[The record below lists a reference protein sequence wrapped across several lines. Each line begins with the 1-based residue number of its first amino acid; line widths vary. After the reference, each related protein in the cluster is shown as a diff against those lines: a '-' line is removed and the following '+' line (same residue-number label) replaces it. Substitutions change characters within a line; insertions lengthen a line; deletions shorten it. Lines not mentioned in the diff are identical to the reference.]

1 MPCRGATRARGYSGA
16 MTTPDTTTITQR
28 QHGKILFWLGWTPTE
43 IARHFARPVS
53 TVHTWKDVDGWKEST
68 PVQKVNQAL
77 ELRYIQL
84 VMKEEKSGKD
94 FKEIDLLGRQ
104 MERLARVNTYM
115 ETGKES
121 DLNPKI
127 KKRNEAPKRTP
138 KKNYFSP
145 AAIEELQRIFT
156 EQQFEYQRQWC
167 LAGKDHRIR
176 NILKSRQVGATWF
189 FGREAL
195 EDSAT
200 TLRNQIFLSASKAQA
215 HVFREYVVQLAQ
227 EVDVDLTGDPLQITT
242 DEGTCTLY
250 FLGTNSRTAQSYHGN
265 LYLDEYF
272 WIHRFQELR
281 KVASG
286 MAMHKKW
293 RQTYFSTPS
302 AITHDAYPFW
312 TGSLFNRGRSKS
324 DRIEVDV
331 SHEALVRGQLCA
343 DGQWRQIVTVED
355 AVRGGCDLFDL
366 NQLRLEYSP
375 DEYDNLL
382 MCQFVDDSLS
392 VFPLAEMMGCHVDSW
407 DAWSDFKPFSQRPL
421 AHKEVWLGYDPSG
434 GGDSQACVLVAP
446 PSVPGG
452 KFRIIARFRWN
463 NPDFAWQAE
472 QIRLLT
478 QQYNISYMGIDAT
491 GIGAGV
497 FQLVQ
502 KFFPMARKFTY
513 SPEVKG
519 ELVMK
524 SQDVIRNRRLEFDAG
539 WNDVTQ
545 SFMAIKK
552 TLTGSQQRITYVS
565 GRSEETGHADL
576 AWATMH
582 ALANE
587 PLEGQTN
594 TNRHR
599 MEMFG

>member
-1 MPCRGATRARGYSGA
+1 MQI
-16 MTTPDTTTITQR
+16 PDTTSITQR
-28 QHGKILFWLGWTPTE
+28 QHGKILFWLGWTCTE
-43 IARHFARPVS
+43 IARHFGRPVT
-53 TVHTWKDVDGWKEST
+53 TVHSWKDADGWKNT
-68 PVQKVNQAL
+68 APVQKVNQAL

-104 MERLARVNTYM
+104 MERMARVNTYLD
-115 ETGKES
+115 TGKES

-127 KKRNEAPKRTP
+127 KKRNEGQKRKP

-145 AAIEELQRIFT
+145 SAIEKLQQIFN
-156 EQQFEYQRQWC
+156 EQQFEYQRLWC
-167 LAGKDHRIR
+167 EAGKDHRIR
-176 NILKSRQVGATWF
+176 NILKSRQVGATWY

-195 EDSAT
+195 SDT
-200 TLRNQIFLSASKAQA
+200 VDTLRNQIFLSASKAQA

-227 EVDVDLTGDPLQITT
+227 AVDVDLSGDPLHITT
-242 DEGTCTLY
+242 DNGTATLY

-272 WIHRFQELR
+272 WIHKFQELR

-286 MAMHKKW
+286 MAMHKRW

-302 AITHDAYPFW
+302 ALTHDAYPFW
-312 TGSLFNRGRSKS
+312 TGSMFNRGRRKA

-331 SHEALVRGQLCA
+331 SHEALVNGMLCA

-355 AVRGGCDLFDL
+355 AVAGGCDLFDL
-366 NQLRLEYSP
+366 DQLRLEYSP
-375 DEYDNLL
+375 DEYANLL

-392 VFPLAEMMGCHVDSW
+392 VFPLTEMMGCHVDSW
-407 DAWSDFKPFSQRPL
+407 DVWDDFKPFAMRPL
-421 AHKEVWLGYDPSG
+421 GNKEVWLGYDPSG

-446 PSVPGG
+446 PAVPGG
-452 KFRIIARFRWN
+452 KFRIVARFRWN

-472 QIRLLT
+472 QIRQLS
-478 QQYNISYMGIDAT
+478 QQYNITYMGIDAT
-491 GIGAGV
+491 GMGAGV
-497 FQLVQ
+497 YQLVKQ
-502 KFFPMARKFTY
+502 FFPMARKFTY

-519 ELVMK
+519 EMVLK
-524 SQDVIRNRRLEFDAG
+524 AQDVIRNRRIEYDAG

-552 TLTGSQQRITYVS
+552 ALTGSQQRLTYIS
-565 GRSEETGHADL
+565 GRSEETGHADV

-582 ALANE
+582 ALINE
-587 PLEGQTN
+587 PLEGLVPTSKS
-594 TNRHR
+594 R
-599 MEMFG
+599 MEIFG